1 MARFAKLQILGPA
14 VVLITVGVAEVA
26 AYSLARIPTS
36 ETLWYVNLRIFGVFQ
51 QGYYLLNSHLE
62 LPYSQLLLIALP
74 IFAIGAYGFFI
85 NRPFPLAFAS
95 HLSFIYAGFLFYCLL
110 DGQTHPSTASIASF
124 AVISH
129 PNTYLPL
136 FLAGAS
142 LISLLICHFQYL
154 KELLN
159 ANSKIMSRADNR

>member
-1 MARFAKLQILGPA
+1 MDRFAKFQILGPA
-14 VVLITVGVAEVA
+14 VVLLTVGAAEVA
-26 AYSLARIPTS
+26 AYTLACIPTS
-36 ETLWYVNLRIFGVFQ
+36 ETLWYLNLRIFGVFQ
-51 QGYYLLNSHLE
+51 QSYYLLNSRLE

-74 IFAIGAYGFFI
+74 IFVIGTYGFFI
-85 NRPFPLAFAS
+85 KRPFPLAFAS
-95 HLSFIYAGFLFYCLL
+95 HLSFIYAGFLFYCLF

-154 KELLN
+154 QELLN
-159 ANSKIMSRADNR
+159 TNFKSMSRVDNR